1 MTRHEE
7 FAQSTPSVGE
17 GGRTGDWR
25 SSRPVVDSSLCLA
38 VKQGKIT
45 CQICWVYCPD
55 VCIKQGAPPRI
66 DLDYCK
72 GCGICSQVCP
82 AGAISMQPE
91 VAHGGCAAA
100 KSQVKG

>member
-1 MTRHEE
+1 MTSNQE

-25 SSRPVVDSSLCLA
+25 SSRPVFDSSLCLA
-38 VKQGKIT
+38 VKQGRIT
-45 CQICWVYCPD
+45 CQICWAYCPD
-55 VCIKQGAPPRI
+55 ACIAQGIPPTV
-66 DLDYCK
+66 DLEYCK

-91 VAHGGCAAA
+91 AVHGVCGAA
-100 KSQVKG
+100 KSRG